1 MEGLAL
7 FRAKINSFAAVPLTT
22 LPNKPERKF
31 GNDAFQWYLNDR
43 VQMLQPSATSI
54 SAQNCNCRLHP
65 VVGASQGRHFRTC
78 PKNNLFTRF
87 HDHMRD
93 ILIKMSLA
101 AGLSVACEPK
111 GKLPD
116 EPELRPGDLCISA
129 WTIDGIVQTEHC
141 IDLGAPVVNGS
152 WNALTNDEKLLRAS
166 VVGVAG
172 KRLEM
177 KKDANKGSPLAQADR
192 GDNFSMKERCRRQ
205 HINFWPVAIEADGAI
220 TSNFLRFFN
229 NVCDAANN
237 LTDQNRSAFRHYWSK
252 RIACELHQQNARL
265 CLQRAASL
273 RRHLKRLPVTSDVV
287 LQYDQIQTEL
297 PSSVS
302 DRSEYRDRQRSRG
315 NALRARRVRQR
326 RRNL

>member
-1 MEGLAL
+1 
-7 FRAKINSFAAVPLTT
+7 
-22 LPNKPERKF
+22 
-31 GNDAFQWYLNDR
+31 
-43 VQMLQPSATSI
+43 
-54 SAQNCNCRLHP
+54 
-65 VVGASQGRHFRTC
+65 
-78 PKNNLFTRF
+78 
-87 HDHMRD
+87 MRD

-116 EPELRPGDLCISA
+116 EPELRPRDLCISA

-141 IDLGAPVVNGS
+141 IDFGAPVVNGS
-152 WNALTNDEKLLRAS
+152 WNALTNEEKLLRAS

-237 LTDQNRSAFRHYWSK
+237 LT
-252 RIACELHQQNARL
+252 L
-265 CLQRAASL
+265 CVA
-273 RRHLKRLPVTSDVV
+273 HGTDGKRL
-287 LQYDQIQTEL
+287 
-297 PSSVS
+297 
-302 DRSEYRDRQRSRG
+302 
-315 NALRARRVRQR
+315 AA
-326 RRNL
+326 